1 MPYFTII
8 ANTETPI
15 LLISQSDKRAC
26 RLLAEFLT
34 GDPNTKTIKK
44 VQIATKEL
52 KERICLFDKFGD
64 KTYKAK
70 QFFDHIPTNH
80 HFFFLPGRYD
90 DRLQIFS
97 FLKELASLDGTE
109 INDPNMERIYNHLY
123 EDYAVKIFNGNE
135 RINIGVF
142 DKTKRVCRFCGR
154 SMPDVEFKQKS
165 HAISESLGNKNLICW
180 EECDDC
186 NHRFGKTIEHD
197 IADRF
202 RFDIILRGIKG
213 KDGIPTM
220 KSEGVT
226 IYNDTS
232 TRNTLGRDTLV
243 LKVNRDFPNSRD
255 PKDLVQFVSQQA
267 SFSCTSFVPQNL
279 YKCFCKYVLSLV
291 DSSCLPYFKST
302 IDWINEPLTPHR
314 LPPIWHYQ
322 VPMNDSPSLVIMLRK
337 NYRDD
342 IPFCWAIISIAGTQY
357 MFIVPFCSLDRYKF
371 VKKTTLS
378 PFLKITHN
386 LMPQVSLIPQ
396 QMSGI
401 KRIMMNISID
411 IEIPKDC
418 VEGRDYRFIDPK
430 TRKR

>member
-1 MPYFTII
+1 MSYFTII

-15 LLISQSDKRAC
+15 LHISQSDKRAC

-34 GDPNTKTIKK
+34 GDPNTKTVQK
-44 VQIATKEL
+44 VQMATKEL
-52 KERICLFDKFGD
+52 KGRISLFDEFGD

-97 FLKELASLDGTE
+97 FLKKLASLDGTE
-109 INDPNMERIYNHLY
+109 IKDPNMERIFNYLY

-165 HAISESLGNKNLICW
+165 HAISESLGNKNLICR

-243 LKVNRDFPNSRD
+243 LKVNHDFPNSRD
-255 PKDLVQFVSQQA
+255 PKGLVQFVSQQA
-267 SFSCTSFVPQNL
+267 SFSCTSFVPQNV

-322 VPMNDSPSLVIMLRK
+322 VPMDDSPTLVIMLRK

-411 IEIPKDC
+411 MEIPKDC